1 MFLLTT
7 GKHYVQVIHQLV
19 DTISVRGVQRKTQVL
34 MTFLF
39 HRNCVQCHHSNN
51 ASQAKLDQ
59 CKTSCAYLLHYID
72 QTSECF
78 SGRSYFRVFSIIFIV
93 TFLIGLLVVLII
105 RQIILQGNSNK
116 VKSSADY
123 RVSATKKDKM
133 FLPTVCTRTVTYRRD
148 KPEEINIDISKLR
161 LNETFKCEF

>member
-1 MFLLTT
+1 M
-7 GKHYVQVIHQLV
+7 
-19 DTISVRGVQRKTQVL
+19 
-34 MTFLF
+34 
-39 HRNCVQCHHSNN
+39 
-51 ASQAKLDQ
+51 
-59 CKTSCAYLLHYID
+59 
-72 QTSECF
+72 
-78 SGRSYFRVFSIIFIV
+78 FSIIFIV

-123 RVSATKKDKM
+123 RVSATKKEKM